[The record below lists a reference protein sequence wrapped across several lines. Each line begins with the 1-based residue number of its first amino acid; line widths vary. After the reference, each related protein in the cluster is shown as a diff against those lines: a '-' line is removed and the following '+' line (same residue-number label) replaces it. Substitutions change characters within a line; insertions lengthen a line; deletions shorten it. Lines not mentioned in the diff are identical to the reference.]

1 MNTAQIPMPG
11 ALRLRNIH
19 ALDADDGSSDLI
31 YDLER
36 GMVLEVPVD
45 LQAYV
50 ALALDRTEPTDEMLS
65 WLVREDLL
73 TSERFSEGADE
84 AFGLSGS
91 WTGSL
96 PEREWVLDR
105 PTEIEAIDLLEGIFR
120 PGAERMPVR
129 IRCHWSVGFPG
140 ADALKRIV
148 IEARRLAAESRR
160 AIAFEITLA
169 LPELDEA
176 TARYLA
182 GESFPV
188 RVLAGSL
195 LSTVDRA
202 PMEVPEAPDLAA
214 LAARFGDR
222 LTLGVELV
230 RGARLRE
237 VWRLAETSGIRH
249 LDVAWAPGTEP
260 RIGAELRDLESDIQ
274 HIADDICASLQAQS
288 APIDFQ
294 PLTRLVGRLLQ
305 REPMFDFER
314 EPSRRPQWIGDV
326 DWSFG
331 LRDMEPPAVAK
342 LWASVDE
349 FGELG
354 GEPSA
359 AIPCEGCWARY
370 LCPESRL
377 LPTFAAASEPKEP
390 RCNLLR
396 AQFEAGVRLH
406 HRLAQMDPLAT
417 HPFLELALRASSDPS
432 RGAIGVR
439 NFG

>member
-19 ALDADDGSSDLI
+19 ALDAEDGSCDLI

-36 GMVLEVPVD
+36 GMVIEVPAD
-45 LQAYV
+45 LQPYA
-50 ALALDRTEPTDEMLS
+50 ALALDRTEPTDELLS

-73 TSERFSEGADE
+73 TSDRFSEGAGDDDY
-84 AFGLSGS
+84 GLSGS

-96 PEREWVLDR
+96 PDREWVLDR
-105 PTEIEAIDLLEGIFR
+105 PTEAEAIELFEGIFH
-120 PGAERMPVR
+120 PGAERLPVR

-140 ADALKRIV
+140 IDALKRIV
-148 IEARRLAAESRR
+148 FEARRLAAESRR

-169 LPELDEA
+169 LSELDET

-195 LSTVDRA
+195 PSEADRGPA
-202 PMEVPEAPDLAA
+202 VAVELAS

-222 LTLGVELV
+222 LTLGVDLA

-237 VWRLAETSGIRH
+237 VWRLAEASGIHH

-260 RIGAELRDLESDIQ
+260 RIGVELRDLESDIQ
-274 HIADDICASLQAQS
+274 HIADDICASLQAHR
-288 APIDFQ
+288 APMDFQ

-305 REPMFDFER
+305 REPIFDFER
-314 EPSRRPQWIGDV
+314 EPSRRPLWIGDV
-326 DWSFG
+326 DSSSG

-349 FGELG
+349 FFTEEAGA
-354 GEPSA
+354 SM
-359 AIPCEGCWARY
+359 PCESCWARY

-377 LPTFAAASEPKEP
+377 LPMFAAAAEPKEA

-432 RGAIGVR
+432 RGAIGLR
-439 NFG
+439 SLG